1 MDIQC
6 LCRLL
11 QEGRGLLETV
21 SASGKTPAVKAA
33 AADALAVL
41 TFVGSEHPSDTL
53 EVVQRL
59 QSLWKGAAPVR
70 HHGCILQRVLHPW
83 IKKFSGTHA
92 LSLVHV
98 PKSQSCSF
106 SGGRRGL

>member
-1 MDIQC
+1 MDIPC

-11 QEGRGLLETV
+11 QEGRGLLETA

-59 QSLWKGAAPVR
+59 QSLWKGAAPLR
-70 HHGCILQRVLHPW
+70 HHKCTLQCALHSWNKLP
-83 IKKFSGTHA
+83 SRTHT
-92 LSLVHV
+92 LLVENAHIC
-98 PKSQSCSF
+98 QSF
-106 SGGRRGL
+106 